1 MAPKFIQN
9 LCMRQVG
16 NVYKISFGKSEGK
29 KLLWIYKHRMED
41 NIKRV
46 RCEDVETGFT
56 WFKIGINGG
65 FLCTR

>member
-1 MAPKFIQN
+1 
-9 LCMRQVG
+9 MRQVG

-41 NIKRV
+41 NIKIDLKRV
-46 RCEDVETGFT
+46 RYEDVETGFT